1 MEITTKS
8 RKLKLTLLVYTVIFY
23 AIWALYTFLVSPI
36 IEDHFPNAVVCQIIK
51 ECIKNLVWTLPAM
64 LLVYHFSSEVHIKLK
79 EMFTTKV
86 KWIRYLPIFALFTVF
101 ILTSHYMVHHSLKIS
116 PDFGASTIVIILSVG
131 LTEEMVFRGWLL
143 NATVSSD
150 KDKQWQAI
158 ALNAV
163 MFMLIHFPTW
173 IKHGTFVSVF
183 TGLGFIQIMALSAI
197 FGLSFLKSRNILVPI
212 TLHMYWDLLAM
223 MLDGE

>member
-8 RKLKLTLLVYTVIFY
+8 QKLKLTLLIYTIIFY
-23 AIWALYTFLVSPI
+23 GIWTMYTFLVSPFL
-36 IEDHFPNAVVCQIIK
+36 EDHFPNAVVCQIIK

-64 LLVYHFSSEVHIKLK
+64 LLVHHFSSEVHIKLK

-86 KWIRYLPIFALFTVF
+86 KWIRYLPLFAFFTAF
-101 ILTSHYMVHHSLKIS
+101 ILTNHYIVHHSFKIS

-143 NATVSSD
+143 NATVSSN

-173 IKHGTFVSVF
+173 IRHGTFVSAF
-183 TGLGFIQIMALSAI
+183 TGFGFIVLLALGAI
-197 FGLSFLKSRNILVPI
+197 FGLSLLKSRNILVPI
-212 TLHMYWDLLAM
+212 ALHMYWDLLVM
-223 MLDGE
+223 MLDGQ